1 MEEVISRFPHL
12 GVHIF
17 ESLKS
22 KDLKKC
28 KIVCKPWNYF
38 IDNQKFPWIRIVKK
52 YSRISNV
59 NNSSKLCQKIMSKT
73 KLEVLKKLAKSIEI
87 SQKNDYSI
95 ARDKD
100 KKTLLHFVVDFLK
113 GMYKMLVLEICV
125 WLCTGHLSTGDGL
138 GNCPPPPP
146 PFLMN
151 FDQNFS

>member
-12 GVHIF
+12 GVCIF
-17 ESLKS
+17 ESLKNE
-22 KDLKKC
+22 DLIKC
-28 KIVCKPWNYF
+28 KIVCKPWNCF

-113 GMYKMLVLEICV
+113 GMYKMLVLKICV
-125 WLCTGHLSTGDGL
+125 WLSIGHLSTGD
-138 GNCPPPPP
+138 
-146 PFLMN
+146 
-151 FDQNFS
+151 

>member
-17 ESLKS
+17 ESLKNE
-22 KDLKKC
+22 DLKKC
-28 KIVCKPWNYF
+28 KKVCKPWNYF

-73 KLEVLKKLAKSIEI
+73 KLEVLKKLGKSIEI

-113 GMYKMLVLEICV
+113 GMYSKSALIMCIS
-125 WLCTGHLSTGDGL
+125 G
-138 GNCPPPPP
+138 
-146 PFLMN
+146 
-151 FDQNFS
+151 